1 MVVFG
6 IDDSP
11 VLELAGK
18 SFVVSI
24 VFSEAFFDG
33 FGGMADVV
41 LIRRRRKEDIKCSC
55 HTTFGKWLTKRKVAV
70 RQP

>member
-1 MVVFG
+1 
-6 IDDSP
+6 
-11 VLELAGK
+11 L
-18 SFVVSI
+18 
-24 VFSEAFFDG
+24 DG

-55 HTTFGKWLTKRKVAV
+55 HTTFGEWLTKRKVAV